1 MGDSFIHS
9 LGFSLVGACS
19 VLGTGPGVGNTAVN
33 KDKKLFP
40 IELTACG
47 GDRLN

>member
-1 MGDSFIHS
+1 MGDSFVHS
-9 LGFSLVGACS
+9 LGSGSVCS
-19 VLGTGPGVGNTAVN
+19 VLGTGPGVGNTAMN
-33 KDKKLFP
+33 KRDKKLLS

>member
-9 LGFSLVGACS
+9 LGSGSVCS
-19 VLGTGPGVGNTAVN
+19 VLGTVPGVGNTAMN
-33 KDKKLFP
+33 KGDKLLS